1 MGLQEAVSEAILE
14 VLMML
19 RNNLDHVS
27 PSEMFVTKWCQIC
40 NPELQPRVSAGMRCP
55 KRIPA
60 EPQSHVEGW
69 NGLCRLP
76 CCDKTADLF
85 KAPRGR
91 AREASAAS
99 ASSSLGREPSPGPRL
114 PGGAQGD
121 TPPCQ
126 SQERAL
132 CVCVMPGRG
141 LTQLSLQPIPMLG
154 PAVEM
159 QAEPTA
165 SSTAL
170 QCGHG
175 APQGLSKASLH
186 LGWGKRQGEADC
198 SLPCNPQSLKI
209 VQHLWL
215 DKTGEIIPFQP
226 PCPGLA
232 APHQI
237 SCPGPWAWQWAA
249 LPGPRCT
256 LSKQFPPTSNP
267 NYSSLL

>member
-1 MGLQEAVSEAILE
+1 MWKDGMGYAGCLVATRL
-14 VLMML
+14 LTYL
-19 RNNLDHVS
+19 RHPEGGQGRPLLPQPPAAWEGSPAQGHV
-27 PSEMFVTKWCQIC
+27 FQVG
-40 NPELQPRVSAGMRCP
+40 PRVT
-55 KRIPA
+55 
-60 EPQSHVEGW
+60 HHLV
-69 NGLCRLP
+69 
-76 CCDKTADLF
+76 
-85 KAPRGR
+85 R
-91 AREASAAS
+91 ARK
-99 ASSSLGREPSPGPRL
+99 G
-114 PGGAQGD
+114 
-121 TPPCQ
+121 
-126 SQERAL
+126 L
-132 CVCVMPGRG
+132 CVCVLPGRG
-141 LTQLSLQPIPMLG
+141 LTQLSLRPIPMLG

-159 QAEPTA
+159 QAEPTDG
-165 SSTAL
+165 STAL

-175 APQGLSKASLH
+175 ARQGLPKSSPH
-186 LGWGKRQGEADC
+186 LSWRKRQGEADC